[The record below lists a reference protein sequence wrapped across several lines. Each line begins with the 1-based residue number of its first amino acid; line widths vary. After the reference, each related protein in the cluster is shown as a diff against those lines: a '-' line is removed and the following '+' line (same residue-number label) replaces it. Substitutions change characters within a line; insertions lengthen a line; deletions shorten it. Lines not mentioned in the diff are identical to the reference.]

1 MADQDF
7 YNLKG
12 RNPEERRIVGRFKPN
27 GGSAITNTP
36 GTTVFG
42 QGWSVARSNTG
53 IYAVTIRG
61 TFGPLVHVSASLLS
75 TTIADG
81 GQFRFAVAESGG
93 NTILTMTH
101 YGEDAGGV
109 MQAEDIASAADNFV
123 TFEAVFLNRK
133 GVTR

>member
-1 MADQDF
+1 MADKDF
-7 YNLKG
+7 YPLKG
-12 RNPEERRIVGRFKPN
+12 RNPEEVRIVGRFKPN
-27 GGSAITNTP
+27 GSSAITNTK

-42 QGWSVARSNTG
+42 EGWSVARSNTG
-53 IYAVTIRG
+53 IYAVTILG
-61 TFGPLVHVSASLLS
+61 LFGSLLHVSASLMS

-93 NTILTMTH
+93 NTVLTMTH
-101 YGEDAGGV
+101 YGEDAGGI
-109 MQAEDIASAADNFV
+109 MQAEDIAAADANFV